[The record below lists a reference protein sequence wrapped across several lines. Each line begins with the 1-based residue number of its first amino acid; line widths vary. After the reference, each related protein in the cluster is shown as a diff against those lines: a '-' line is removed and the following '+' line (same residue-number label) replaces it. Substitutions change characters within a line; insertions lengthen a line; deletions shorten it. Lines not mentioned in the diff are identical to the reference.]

1 MGETNNKKN
10 VRKKKQ
16 ELIDMA
22 VMSKPVNL
30 AFVVREDKADEFIN
44 SAAVISKIKKQ
55 AREMMKHSTFNG
67 QPWDEDIR
75 KSLED

>member
-10 VRKKKQ
+10 VRKKME

-44 SAAVISKIKKQ
+44 SKSSAAVISKIKK
-55 AREMMKHSTFNG
+55 
-67 QPWDEDIR
+67 
-75 KSLED
+75 